1 MRAFI
6 GSIIFFFLAVITG
19 AITSIAVILTA
30 LFSKF
35 YAYLIGK
42 VWCRLTLRSLKIF
55 CGLGYRVEGL
65 ENIPSSPCVI
75 AIRHSSAWETVAQVV
90 IFPYQTWV
98 MKKELIYLPLFGL
111 AWMSLSPIPIDR
123 KSGRKAVSD
132 IINLGTKKIKDG
144 RYINIFPEGTR
155 MPEGIIGRFGQSA
168 SLLAQNAK
176 CSILP
181 VTHNAGKYWKRRGFI
196 KHPGEI
202 VVRIGKPISFDS
214 LENKHYNVLTAEV
227 RDWIEK
233 NKPT

>member
-1 MRAFI
+1 
-6 GSIIFFFLAVITG
+6 
-19 AITSIAVILTA
+19 
-30 LFSKF
+30 
-35 YAYLIGK
+35 
-42 VWCRLTLRSLKIF
+42 
-55 CGLGYRVEGL
+55 
-65 ENIPSSPCVI
+65 
-75 AIRHSSAWETVAQVV
+75 
-90 IFPYQTWV
+90 
-98 MKKELIYLPLFGL
+98 
-111 AWMSLSPIPIDR
+111 
-123 KSGRKAVSD
+123 
-132 IINLGTKKIKDG
+132 
-144 RYINIFPEGTR
+144 

>member
-6 GSIIFFFLAVITG
+6 GSSIFFFLAVVTG
-19 AITSIAVILTA
+19 AITSIAVIFTA
-30 LFSKF
+30 PFSGL

-42 VWCRLTLRSLKIF
+42 AWCRLTLRSLKFF
-55 CGLGYRVEGL
+55 CGLSYRVEGL
-65 ENIPSSPCVI
+65 ENIPDSPCVI

-111 AWMSLSPIPIDR
+111 AWVSLSPIPINR

-132 IINLGTKKIKDG
+132 IINLGTKKIKEG

-155 MPEGIIGRFGQSA
+155 MPEDTIGRFGQSA
-168 SLLAQNAK
+168 SLLAQNAN
-176 CSILP
+176 CFILP

-196 KHPGEI
+196 KQPGEI
-202 VVRIGKPISFDS
+202 VVKIGKIINCGSP
-214 LENKHYNVLTAEV
+214 EKKHHTALTEEV
-227 RDWIEK
+227 RDWIQK
-233 NKPT
+233 NKPI